1 MGIAVQRERERARS
15 LKTTTTTTT
24 WKHGNVQEIEN
35 EPFCFSPCSLRP
47 QRKREENDLSVG
59 ARHISPFERNV
70 LCCELC
76 GKRIGRWL
84 PLLGVSNHS
93 TLAGSSH
100 LLSYFPFSFSFSL
113 FLSVVRLSVRP
124 FSFDSLQLHFLLL
137 LLLSFFPSAFAGT
150 SIWCAGLSPRFI
162 CLAVIPLRSCCCI
175 KEATSYQCGRE
186 TGHRWIEGKKERRR
200 RCFVYNSC
208 SPPHMPISTGACTGE
223 KRKTDTF
230 SDTSRMKA
238 AQVANPQ
245 FSSAVAPS
253 NLQSSFCVYYPSSS
267 SCFNMFFSFFSFF
280 SFEFSSASRETGAEV
295 RLLTI
300 RVRRPPVTS
309 KTLMYNEG
317 TNRIDGRMAQ
327 SRFHRYT
334 SPHPISLER
343 ESRERHDCQWIQ

>member
-1 MGIAVQRERERARS
+1 MDRRE
-15 LKTTTTTTT
+15 
-24 WKHGNVQEIEN
+24 
-35 EPFCFSPCSLRP
+35 
-47 QRKREENDLSVG
+47 
-59 ARHISPFERNV
+59 
-70 LCCELC
+70 
-76 GKRIGRWL
+76 
-84 PLLGVSNHS
+84 
-93 TLAGSSH
+93 
-100 LLSYFPFSFSFSL
+100 
-113 FLSVVRLSVRP
+113 
-124 FSFDSLQLHFLLL
+124 
-137 LLLSFFPSAFAGT
+137 
-150 SIWCAGLSPRFI
+150 
-162 CLAVIPLRSCCCI
+162 
-175 KEATSYQCGRE
+175 
-186 TGHRWIEGKKERRR
+186 EGKKERRR

-280 SFEFSSASRETGAEV
+280 SFEFSSASRETGTEV

-343 ESRERHDCQWIQ
+343 ESRERHDCQ